1 MQKAFNIAYVPPIDV
16 PTGTQTGIESL
27 KRRYWTVFEPDAFE
41 HLDVRPVQSDSD

>member
-16 PTGTQTGIESL
+16 PTGTQTQIESL

-41 HLDVRPVQSDSD
+41 RLRMNGNGTH